1 MSLSKKEETL
11 AVKTKM
17 KTKVPRT
24 KDCECLG
31 DIPGW
36 SDEDRMRDEYR
47 APMSPGVV
55 IKDFPE
61 KETT

>member
-1 MSLSKKEETL
+1 L